1 MNNDNRHRPFI
12 LFPLVGSSDVTGPP
26 KTTRGGPGYF
36 EARGPGW
43 PPSDVL
49 GTRRINEK
57 RTPVSGSRSRG
68 HRKLR
73 RLAQKSISLS
83 FKRRTPGREK
93 HPGSIDLIVS
103 RSSSRHLVRTL
114 DEFSAD
120 QRLITVK
127 YSAGPPPEVGTPS
140 VFPTE
145 VKMGGAWLGKL
156 KRERDLAMRRVRD
169 EKSPA
174 VIMLSL
180 PFRVEAWVVPFV
192 VISVA

>member
-12 LFPLVGSSDVTGPP
+12 LFPLVGSSDVTGPS

-36 EARGPGW
+36 EARW
-43 PPSDVL
+43 
-49 GTRRINEK
+49 TRMASFRCPRDQK
-57 RTPVSGSRSRG
+57 KGPVSGSRSRG

-83 FKRRTPGREK
+83 FKVKAPGREK

-127 YSAGPPPEVGTPS
+127 YSVGPPPEVGTPS

-156 KRERDLAMRRVRD
+156 KRERD
-169 EKSPA
+169 
-174 VIMLSL
+174 SL
-180 PFRVEAWVVPFV
+180 
-192 VISVA
+192 

>member
-1 MNNDNRHRPFI
+1 VNNDNRHRPFI

-57 RTPVSGSRSRG
+57 GPQFRALALGAIANSAD
-68 HRKLR
+68 LR
-73 RLAQKSISLS
+73 RRASRYRS
-83 FKRRTPGREK
+83 KRRTPGREK

-114 DEFSAD
+114 DDFSAD

-127 YSAGPPPEVGTPS
+127 YSVGPPPEVGTPS

-145 VKMGGAWLGKL
+145 VKKGGA
-156 KRERDLAMRRVRD
+156 LA
-169 EKSPA
+169 
-174 VIMLSL
+174 
-180 PFRVEAWVVPFV
+180 W
-192 VISVA
+192 